1 VEKIMRSPLVIATL
15 VCATLGAVPASAQSF
30 DNAVVAQCSRTVGQ
44 IKFEGW
50 PADRNRDMMML
61 ACESN
66 GGTIPGGAQ
75 QTRPASLQPNGPARN
90 R

>member
-1 VEKIMRSPLVIATL
+1 MRLPLVIATL
-15 VCATLGAVPASAQSF
+15 VCAALGAGTANAQSY

-66 GGTIPGGAQ
+66 GGTIPGGGRE
-75 QTRPASLQPNGPARN
+75 TRPASLQPNGPAGN

>member
-1 VEKIMRSPLVIATL
+1 MRLPIIIITTL
-15 VCATLGAVPASAQSF
+15 VCATLGAGTANAQSY

-61 ACESN
+61 ACEQN
-66 GGTIPGGAQ
+66 GGIIPGGGQ
-75 QTRPASLQPNGPARN
+75 ETRPAALRPNGPAPN
-90 R
+90 H